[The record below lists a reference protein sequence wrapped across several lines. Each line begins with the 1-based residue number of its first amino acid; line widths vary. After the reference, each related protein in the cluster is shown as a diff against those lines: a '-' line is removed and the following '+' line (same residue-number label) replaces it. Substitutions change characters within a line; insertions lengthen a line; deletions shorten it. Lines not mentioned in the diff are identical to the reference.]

1 MKQQT
6 NLTPQDINDALHYA
20 RAVDRNLQLIQIFD
34 RHPQGPLTGH
44 VFIDI
49 DGVFNPPATL
59 TQVLTEYGLEEAA
72 ECVSKMQ
79 EAWSDFNRE
88 KHSAYIYHLM
98 LAAIRLEIALNRKPL
113 ATVLLSNI
121 HDRIKQEVA

>member
-1 MKQQT
+1 MKQQSS
-6 NLTPQDINDALHYA
+6 LTPQDINDALHYA
-20 RAVDRNLQLIQIFD
+20 HAVDRRLPLIQIFD

-72 ECVSKMQ
+72 KWVNKMQ
-79 EAWSDFNRE
+79 EAWSNFNRE
-88 KHSAYIYHLM
+88 KHPSHIYRLK
-98 LAAIRLEIALNRKPL
+98 LASIRLEVALNHQRM
-113 ATVLLSNI
+113 ATVLLNNI
-121 HDRIKQEVA
+121 HNQIKQEAS